1 MTVEQLEKGQRIKE
15 ELEKVVSLEQSIKS
29 LKTITIKGDRK
40 FILKSELSGEYSV
53 AIPEDISEN
62 LLSELQKYC
71 LDNIKDLRQQFK
83 NL

>member
-1 MTVEQLEKGQRIKE
+1 MTVEQLEKGQKIKE
-15 ELEKVVSLEQSIKS
+15 ELEKAASLEQGIKS

-40 FILKSELSGEYSV
+40 FVLKSKLSGEYSV
-53 AIPEDISEN
+53 VLPEEISEM

-71 LDNIKDLRQQFK
+71 LDNIKNLRQQFK